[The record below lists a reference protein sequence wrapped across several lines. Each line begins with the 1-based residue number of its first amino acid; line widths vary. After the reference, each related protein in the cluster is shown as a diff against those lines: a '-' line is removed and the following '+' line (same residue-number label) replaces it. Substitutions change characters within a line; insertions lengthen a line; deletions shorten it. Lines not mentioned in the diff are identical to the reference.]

1 MDQTNRRM
9 MSRAPYNDGVGAGR
23 FGLLPSLLEEFFQP
37 SPGEARGIS
46 FPVDIDETENAY
58 QLKAD
63 LPGLEK
69 SEIEVD
75 LRENILT
82 VSAERKAENETD
94 SRPVWRE
101 RVVGKLSRTVHLPQQ
116 VDPDG
121 VQAKYSAGCLQV
133 TLPKL
138 AATSARKISIG

>member
-1 MDQTNRRM
+1 MDQTNRRI
-9 MSRAPYNDGVGAGR
+9 MSRASYNDGGGAGR

-37 SPGEARGIS
+37 SQGDARGIS
-46 FPVDIDETENAY
+46 FPIDIDETEDAY

-69 SEIEVD
+69 SDIDVD
-75 LRENILT
+75 LRENVLT
-82 VSAERKAENETD
+82 VSAERKVENETE

-101 RVVGKLSRTVHLPQQ
+101 RIVGKLSRTVHLPQQ

-121 VQAKYSAGCLQV
+121 VQATYSAGCLQV
-133 TLPKL
+133 TLRKL
-138 AATSARKISIG
+138 AAASTRKISIG

>member
-1 MDQTNRRM
+1 MDQTNQYM
-9 MSRAPYNDGVGAGR
+9 RARGSYNEGVGAGR

-37 SPGEARGIS
+37 SPGETRGIS

-63 LPGLEK
+63 LPGLDK
-69 SEIEVD
+69 SDIEID
-75 LRENILT
+75 LRENTLT
-82 VSAERKAENETD
+82 VSAERKAENEAE
-94 SRPVWRE
+94 SRSVWRE
-101 RVVGKLSRTVHLPQQ
+101 RIVGKLSRTVHLPQQ

-121 VQAKYSAGCLQV
+121 VQATYNAGCLHV
-133 TLPKL
+133 SLPKL